1 MLLSSSALLSFSR
14 QSLTVQS
21 TQGGLNEYLDQ
32 LENTPASERKL
43 EKWFYTEWLER
54 RARVKRIAAA
64 NAAKRV
70 AAASAASAIGDAA
83 NLAAGA
89 VAERTVSGTETL
101 ESELESAE
109 AEVELQEL
117 EAAREREIENAVP
130 LPSFF
135 SLDNPIIIALA
146 LALFGAAF
154 GGLGR

>member
-1 MLLSSSALLSFSR
+1 M
-14 QSLTVQS
+14 QS

-54 RARVKRIAAA
+54 PARVKRIAAA

-70 AAASAASAIGDAA
+70 AAASAASAIGDAG
-83 NLAAGA
+83 NLAASA

-101 ESELESAE
+101 ESELEAAE